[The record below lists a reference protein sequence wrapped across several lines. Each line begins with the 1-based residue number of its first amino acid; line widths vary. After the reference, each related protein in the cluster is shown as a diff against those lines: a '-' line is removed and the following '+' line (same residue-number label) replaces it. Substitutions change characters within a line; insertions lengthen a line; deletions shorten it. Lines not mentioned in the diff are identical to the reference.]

1 MLKHSRIIRLAPLAL
16 AIAITTPVF
25 AHPGG
30 GGGMGMGGGMGGG
43 MGMGVGRGI
52 GVGSGV
58 EASHGISASGMGSQH
73 AAISTHSSVTALN
86 NGHLDASLSNALTK
100 SGISLTSD
108 LKTTCSGFHS
118 LGQCVAALHVAQN
131 LSLPGGFAAL
141 KAAMTGDSRQNLGA
155 AIQQLS
161 PNADAKAA
169 MSTAKRQAAHD
180 LAKAEREV
188 SASD

>member
-1 MLKHSRIIRLAPLAL
+1 
-16 AIAITTPVF
+16 
-25 AHPGG
+25 
-30 GGGMGMGGGMGGG
+30 MGGGMGN
-43 MGMGVGRGI
+43 MGMGVGRSV
-52 GVGSGV
+52 GVGASV
-58 EASHGISASGMGSQH
+58 DTSHGMSASGMGGGH
-73 AAISTHSSVTALN
+73 AISTHSSVTALN

-131 LSLPGGFAAL
+131 LSLPGGFTAL

-161 PNADAKAA
+161 PNADAKVAI
-169 MSTAKRQAAHD
+169 STAKRQAAHD